1 MLTTTAVRTA
11 IMAAMIATL
20 PFAGASASPEIG
32 AMAPDFEGVT
42 ATGETV
48 RLGDLKGRTVVLE
61 WTNKDCPYVR
71 KHYETNNMQALQQ
84 ESKTEHDVTWIS
96 VISSAPGEQGYLEP
110 KGALANIDRTKAVP
124 DHLVLDPKGQ
134 IGKAYDAVTTPHMY
148 IINAE
153 GELVYKGGIDDKP
166 TSRHSSVKSANN
178 YVRAA
183 LDDMAA
189 GREIAQASTR
199 PYGCSVKYA
208 W

>member
-1 MLTTTAVRTA
+1 MKTA
-11 IMAAMIATL
+11 ILAAMVAAL
-20 PFAGASASPEIG
+20 PFAGASASPDVG
-32 AMAPDFEGVT
+32 AMAPGFEGVT
-42 ATGETV
+42 ASGETV
-48 RLGDLKGRTVVLE
+48 SLGDLKGKTVVLE

-84 ESKTEHDVTWIS
+84 EAKSEHDVTWIS

-110 KGALANIDRTKAVP
+110 KEALANIDRTKASP
-124 DHLVLDPKGQ
+124 DHLVLDPKGE
-134 IGKAYDAVTTPHMY
+134 IGKAYGAVTTPHMY
-148 IINAE
+148 IINAD

-166 TSRHSSVKSANN
+166 SASHSSVASAKN